1 MVELIRGFRADRV
14 IAIRKGAAITQAE
27 YLADALASAAALPDG
42 GFAVNICEDR
52 YNFLVAFAA
61 AIIRGQTSLFPGSP
75 SAGSL
80 ESLASAYPSP
90 YVIHDGAAPVTGMR
104 IHALNRSGGN
114 SAGHAE
120 VPDVDPERIVIHA
133 FSSGSTGTPQ
143 ATLKSWKALIAGAD
157 ALAARTGWC
166 AGDAMSVIATV
177 PSGHSYGYET
187 TLAPQLFSGSA
198 VETSRPLFP
207 ADVRAALAK
216 TPSPRCLVTTPVH
229 LRALVLSS
237 TKFPPVDV
245 IMCATAPL
253 SLDLVQRTEQR
264 LGAQI
269 LEIYGCTESGFVAT
283 RRPSVDSEWQV
294 RDDMQL
300 RPEGGRH
307 FVHAGFLERPVPLAD
322 VIEMSGPDR
331 FQLVGRSADIVN
343 IAGKKTSLSGLS
355 RTLLE
360 INGVEDG
367 IVFAPENGNGTEVQ
381 RLTALVVAKGTTE
394 AEIRKEL
401 RQRIDPAFVPRQIIL
416 VAELPRNATGKLPID
431 RLRSLAARAD

>member
-1 MVELIRGFRADRV
+1 MAELIRGFRADRA
-14 IAIRKGAAITQAE
+14 IAIRKGVAITQAE
-27 YLADALASAAALPDG
+27 FLADALASAAALPDG
-42 GFAVNICEDR
+42 AFAVNVCEDR

-75 SAGSL
+75 SAASL
-80 ESLASAYPSP
+80 ESLAAAYPSP
-90 YVIHDGAAPVTGMR
+90 YVIHDGAPVSTMR
-104 IHALNRSGGN
+104 THALICSGGD
-114 SAGHAE
+114 SAGHADL
-120 VPDVDPERIVIHA
+120 PDVDPERIVIHA

-157 ALAARTGWC
+157 ALAARARWP
-166 AGDAMSVIATV
+166 AGEAMSVIATV

-187 TLAPQLFSGSA
+187 TIAPQLFSGVA
-198 VETSRPLFP
+198 VESNRPLFP
-207 ADVRAALAK
+207 ADVRAARQ
-216 TPSPRCLVTTPVH
+216 TPSPLPDTTPVH

-237 TKFPPVDV
+237 TKFPTVDL

-253 SLDLVQRTEQR
+253 SLDLARQTEQR
-264 LGAQI
+264 LGAPI

-283 RRPSVDSEWQV
+283 RWPSADSEWQV
-294 RDDMQL
+294 RDDMHL
-300 RPEGGRH
+300 RPEGERH
-307 FVHAGFLERPVPLAD
+307 YVHASFLERPVPLAD
-322 VIEMSGPDR
+322 VIEMSSTEH
-331 FQLVGRSADIVN
+331 FQLMGRAADIVN

-360 INGVEDG
+360 ISGVEDG
-367 IVFAPENGNGTEVQ
+367 IVFAPENENGTEVQ